1 MAILSQTVPFSLVK
15 AQGKSARQDLNKLC
29 LTKASSTQWFCYFLT
44 EELNLNLFNS
54 HVVCEMFISE
64 TIFPFILYN
73 TLQTSVS

>member
-1 MAILSQTVPFSLVK
+1 M
-15 AQGKSARQDLNKLC
+15 QGKTLISFTWQRLPAL
-29 LTKASSTQWFCYFLT
+29 SGFYFLT

-73 TLQTSVS
+73 TLQTSVL